1 MAIGEHFCY
10 DGNVLIP
17 YRTLTGLKTGETLHN
32 LCPSMPKDNEVLTVG
47 TFREM
52 FQQMFQQM
60 FEQMI
65 QENNRLLM
73 KGIDAR
79 FDEVGA
85 RFNKVDERFEGVNG
99 QFKSIDTRFE
109 EVKTEFAR
117 VHREIG
123 ELREDVVD
131 VLDRSIIPQ
140 LEEHR
145 RDISLLKRAVTMA

>member
-1 MAIGEHFCY
+1 MAIREYFCY
-10 DGNVLIP
+10 YSSVLIP
-17 YRTLTGLKTGETLHN
+17 YRTLTGLKTGETIHN

-52 FQQMFQQM
+52 FQQMF
-60 FEQMI
+60 EQMI
-65 QENNRLLM
+65 QKNNRLLM

-79 FDEVGA
+79 FE
-85 RFNKVDERFEGVNG
+85 KVDERFKNV
-99 QFKSIDTRFE
+99 DTRFE

-131 VLDRSIIPQ
+131 VLDRSITPQ